1 MSEQTQCDN
10 CGAVLLAEDLFCGEC
25 GAPRRSLDEVIESV
39 TGEEQAKVE
48 QPVKVIAPPPKPPK
62 PRPSMASAIPS
73 ADSPRSGWRV
83 AVILL
88 ITLGVLACIVALV
101 AFVVF
106 GRMEG
111 EDTTPAEDW
120 LFSAFC
126 CLLPIGAIGA
136 VFLGTGVFF
145 WFRRLRNR

>member
-25 GAPRRSLDEVIESV
+25 GAPRPSLAEVIESV
-39 TGEEQAKVE
+39 SGEEPAEVE
-48 QPVKVIAPPPKPPK
+48 QPVATVAPPPQRPKPP
-62 PRPSMASAIPS
+62 PSPATAVPS
-73 ADSPRSGWRV
+73 AESKSGWRV
-83 AVILL
+83 AVIVL
-88 ITLGVLACIVALV
+88 ITLGVLGCIVALI

-120 LFSAFC
+120 LFSAAC
-126 CLLPIGAIGA
+126 CLLPMGGLGA
-136 VFLGTGVFF
+136 VFLGTGIFF